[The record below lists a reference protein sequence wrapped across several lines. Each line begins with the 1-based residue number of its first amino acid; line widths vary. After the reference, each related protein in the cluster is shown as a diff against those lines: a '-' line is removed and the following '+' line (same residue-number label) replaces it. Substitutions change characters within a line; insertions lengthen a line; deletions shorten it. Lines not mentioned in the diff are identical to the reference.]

1 MNRILSIAILL
12 LTLLTAVEVKAQDMI
27 NETGYKCND
36 GGFEYIS
43 PIPCDFVAACKEEC
57 SSCEGFFDCDE
68 IKSHRE
74 GCYYECPRCE
84 QQMTVIEG
92 LSHYCEPED
101 ENHCVFCGMPL
112 DQCICSGPIINGNGY
127 SSGGGGTG
135 GVGGGTVGGGTV
147 GGGTVGGSSSN
158 PWKVGDYLKP
168 NGCQSFFKEQ
178 IMIMP
183 QQETDADCVSTAL
196 AYSEMWANDY
206 PLEKYEEVKETIED
220 NFYRKYKQELSS
232 SGVGDSIIVDFITNY
247 SGLVTGGLDINGIKG
262 ALDSGSSAVTILICG
277 RNNPGLHFVS
287 IIGYDCEGNYLY
299 IDPQQSKLCK
309 CTREELETYPTASGR
324 NCIFAI
330 Y

>member
-12 LTLLTAVEVKAQDMI
+12 LTLLTAAEMRAQDMI

-36 GGFEYIS
+36 GGLEYIS
-43 PIPCDFVAACKEEC
+43 PIPCDFVAACEEEC
-57 SSCEGFFDCDE
+57 SSCQGFFDCDE
-68 IKSHRE
+68 IKEHE
-74 GCYYECPRCE
+74 KGCYYECPRCE
-84 QQMTVIEG
+84 RQMTVIEG

-112 DQCICSGPIINGNGY
+112 DQCICSGPEVRPSPGP
-127 SSGGGGTG
+127 SPTPPSPTPPSP
-135 GVGGGTVGGGTV
+135 TPPSPPKPQKPQKDWT
-147 GGGTVGGSSSN
+147 
-158 PWKVGDYLKP
+158 PGDYLFP
-168 NGCQSFFKEQ
+168 DGCQTYFKDSL
-178 IMIMP
+178 MIMP